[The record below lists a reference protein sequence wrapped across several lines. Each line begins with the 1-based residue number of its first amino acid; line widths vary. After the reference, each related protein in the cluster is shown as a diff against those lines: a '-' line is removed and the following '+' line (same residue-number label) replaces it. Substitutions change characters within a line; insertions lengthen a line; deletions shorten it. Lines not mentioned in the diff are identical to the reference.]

1 MLSATCEVGGPETG
15 DQGDAVPPE
24 RVELGDQRYGR
35 PLAVTARPSDLA
47 LIPGFQVGLV
57 LCQDQADPAR
67 ESAALA
73 LDEVTEHF
81 LHAPLAGCRMP
92 AEDVLGQC
100 RKLRADRRRRA
111 FEQPHDLGGRER
123 SRVLR
128 HRPAARTT
136 SRAIPTRWICFV
148 PS

>member
-35 PLAVTARPSDLA
+35 PLAVTARPGD
-47 LIPGFQVGLV
+47 LIPAFQVGLV

-111 FEQPHDLGGRER
+111 FEQPHDPGAPER

-128 HRPAARTT
+128 PPPAARTS
-136 SRAIPTRWICFV
+136 SRAITTRWI
-148 PS
+148 